1 MKFDRKFQH
10 KSKEGVVTDFGIVA
24 VEYEAVISL
33 NGNEMGERSV
43 EHLIHYAM
51 QSLQDQYAGVGT
63 SKTVAEATAAFT
75 TRLDKLVNGTIGIRS
90 GTGGVDPLT
99 TVMRSIARKFV
110 KAKLSKAEYKEK
122 YTDNED
128 KNDYL
133 DSVIDKKPETFESAG
148 KAELARM
155 AKEANDIAGL
165 DVDLS
170 DES

>member
-1 MKFDRKFQH
+1 MKFDRKFYH
-10 KSKEGVVTDFGIVA
+10 KATDTTFGIVT
-24 VEYEAVISL
+24 VEYDGHMILDGHDLSET
-33 NGNEMGERSV
+33 SV
-43 EHLIHYAM
+43 QYLVNYAL
-51 QSLQDQYAGVGT
+51 QALQDTYAGVGT
-63 SKTVAEATAAFT
+63 SKTVGEATAAFT
-75 TRLDKLVNGTIGIRS
+75 TRLDKLINGTIGIRS

-133 DSVIDKKPETFESAG
+133 DSVIDKKPETFETAG

-155 AKEANDIAGL
+155 AKEASTIAGL

>member
-1 MKFDRKFQH
+1 MKFDRKFYH
-10 KSKEGVVTDFGIVA
+10 KSTDTTFGIVS
-24 VEYEAVISL
+24 VEYDGTISL
-33 NGNEMGERSV
+33 DGNELGETSV
-43 EHLIHYAM
+43 QYLVNYAM
-51 QSLQDQYAGVGT
+51 QALQDTYAGVGT
-63 SKTVAEATAAFT
+63 SKTVDEATAAFT
-75 TRLDKLVNGTIGIRS
+75 TRLDKLIKGTIGIRS

-133 DSVIDKKPETFESAG
+133 DSVIDKKPETFEAAG

-155 AKEANDIAGL
+155 AKEASTIADL
-165 DVDLS
+165 DVDLT